1 MSDFSYEITDG
12 AAEQKMARLKLPEEL
27 TIANAEAL
35 RQTMIAALDE
45 CGELDLDGSAVSE
58 VDLAAMQLLCALHR
72 AAVVRGKTVVLR
84 GNNSGCWTETLALAG
99 FCRHEGCVHAT
110 DKTTCFWCS

>member
-1 MSDFSYEITDG
+1 MTDFSYETTDG
-12 AAEQKMARLKLPEEL
+12 VGGQKVAHLSLQGEL

-35 RQTMIAALDE
+35 RQALVAALDE

-84 GNNSGCWTETLALAG
+84 GIEDGCWPETLALAG
-99 FCRHEGCVHAT
+99 FSRHEGCVHAT
-110 DKTTCFWCS
+110 DKTKCLWCS